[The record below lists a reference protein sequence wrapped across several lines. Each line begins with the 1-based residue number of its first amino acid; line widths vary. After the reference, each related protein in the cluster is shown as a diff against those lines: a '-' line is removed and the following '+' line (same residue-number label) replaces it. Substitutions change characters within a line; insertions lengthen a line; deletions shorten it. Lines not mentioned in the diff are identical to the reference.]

1 MSKEAVREAYR
12 KTDQRLLPV
21 SKPASRHGE
30 YDLYP
35 AFELAHGDV
44 WLGYDALAA
53 ALPGSGTVVIDGHGG
68 VAWDELR
75 AGLAAA
81 LVRRRVASEW
91 HDVSAALKP
100 APVLAELLAPYLGGD
115 DPIFGRQYQGSLGD
129 LFEAAALAALGA
141 EVEAACRAAGAAGYE
156 SGSGAVAEPGGRASA
171 ETSGSTSRLTVVY
184 GCGAAL
190 AGAAGTLVYVDVP
203 KNEVQYRSRAG
214 AVAPLGEGSGAGTER
229 DPKQGLRRDPK
240 RDYKRY
246 FFVDWPVLARHK
258 RKLLPDIDVWVDAQ
272 RPDQIAA
279 TSGSS
284 LRDTLDAMARSA
296 FRARPWFEAG
306 PWGGD
311 WLRQRFSALPRPDV
325 NYAWSFELITPE
337 NGLLLQKD
345 GRLLEVSFDTLMFQA
360 HEAVLGE
367 AAPRFGPNFPIRFNY
382 LDTYGGG
389 NLSLQVHPSD
399 DYIRERFGQGFT
411 QDETYYVTDT
421 VPEGAQIYLGFK
433 PGVDLLELRSELE
446 RVNAGGEALDVER
459 FVHSVPARKHGLYL
473 IPNGTIHSSGA
484 GNVVLEI
491 SATTYLF
498 TFKVYDWQRLD
509 LDGKPRPINLERA
522 FDNFDASRVAGVVE
536 EELIARPTVIEQGE
550 GWRLMHLPT
559 HPQHFYDVHRFELER
574 EVAVDTF
581 QKCHVLNLVEGS
593 AVEVVTG
600 GRALPLNY
608 GETAVVPAAAGAY
621 RLVNRGPGRAMI
633 VKAFVK
639 DGRGEYRV

>member
-12 KTDQRLLPV
+12 KTDQRLLPI
-21 SKPASRHGE
+21 SKPASRPGE

-35 AFELAHGDV
+35 AFELVHGDI

-53 ALPGSGTVVIDGHGG
+53 ALPASGSVVIDGHGG
-68 VAWDELR
+68 VDWDELR
-75 AGLAAA
+75 AGLTAA
-81 LVRRRVASEW
+81 LTRRGVASEW
-91 HDVSAALKP
+91 HDIGAALKP
-100 APVLAELLAPYLGGD
+100 QPVLAELLAPYLGGD
-115 DPIFGRQYQGSLGD
+115 DPIFGRQYPGSLTD
-129 LFEAAALAALGA
+129 LFDAAVLAALRA
-141 EVEAACRAAGAAGYE
+141 EVEAG
-156 SGSGAVAEPGGRASA
+156 GSSA
-171 ETSGSTSRLTVVY
+171 PLTIVY

-190 AGAAGTLVYVDVP
+190 AGVTGTLVYVDVP

-214 AVAPLGEGSGAGTER
+214 AVAPLGESPSADDER
-229 DPKQGLRRDPK
+229 GQKRDPK

-258 RKLLPDIDVWVDAQ
+258 RELLPDVDIWVDAQ

-279 TSGSS
+279 TTGAC

-311 WLRQRFSALPRPDV
+311 WLRQRFSALPRPDI

-337 NGLLLQKD
+337 NGLLLHKG
-345 GRLLEVSFDTLMFQA
+345 GRLLEVSFDALMFQA

-399 DYIRERFGQGFT
+399 DYVRERFGQGFT

-421 VPEGAQIYLGFK
+421 VPEGAEIYLGFK
-433 PGVDLLELRSELE
+433 PNVDLGELRSELE
-446 RVNAGGEALDVER
+446 RVNASGEAFDVDR

-473 IPNGTIHSSGA
+473 IPNGTVHSSGA

-509 LDGKPRPINLERA
+509 LDGKPRPINLGRA
-522 FDNFDASRVAGVVE
+522 FDNFDASRVAGIVE
-536 EELIARPTVIEQGE
+536 EELISRPAVIEQGE
-550 GWRLMHLPT
+550 DWRLVHLPT
-559 HPQHFYDVHRFELER
+559 HPQHFYDVHRLEFER
-574 EVAVDTF
+574 EVAVDTLG
-581 QKCHVLNLVEGS
+581 KCQVLNLVEGS
-593 AVEVVTG
+593 AVEIVAG

-608 GETAVVPAAAGAY
+608 GETAVVPAAAGGY
-621 RLVNRGPGRAMI
+621 RLVNRGPGQAMVI
-633 VKAFVK
+633 KAFVK
-639 DGRGEYRV
+639 EGRGEHRV